1 MRPERTAGAGLA
13 LAVLSAFTFGTSGT
27 FAHSLIDAGWSPAAA
42 VTARVG
48 IAAVLLGVP
57 AAWALRGRWAVL
69 RRNAGMVAT
78 YGVLAVAGAQVAFF
92 NAVQYVPVGV
102 ALLLEYLGIVL
113 VVGWMWAV
121 HGQRPTTLTLAGAVV
136 SLGGLAFVLDLGGG
150 GHADIRGVVWGL
162 VAAVGLAGYYVLSAR
177 VDPAL
182 PSVTMASTGMAAGA
196 LLLVA
201 LGLLGAVPMHATF
214 GDVTFAGHRTSWLV
228 PIAGLSVVAAT
239 IAYVAGIG
247 AARILGARLSSFA
260 GLTEVLFAVLIAW
273 LLLGELPAGIQLLG
287 GVLILGGVALV
298 RAGEPRNGTE
308 PREAAEPEARA
319 VAAPEVVGTAP

>member
-1 MRPERTAGAGLA
+1 MHPDRTAGAGLA

-57 AAWALRGRWAVL
+57 AAWALHGRWAVL
-69 RRNAGMVAT
+69 RRNAGLVAT

-136 SLGGLAFVLDLGGG
+136 SLGGLAFVLDLGG

-260 GLTEVLFAVLIAW
+260 GLTEVLFAVGIAW

-298 RAGEPRNGTE
+298 RAGEPRHTGE
-308 PREAAEPEARA
+308 PRVVDGEPANA
-319 VAAPEVVGTAP
+319 VAPAEAVGTVQ